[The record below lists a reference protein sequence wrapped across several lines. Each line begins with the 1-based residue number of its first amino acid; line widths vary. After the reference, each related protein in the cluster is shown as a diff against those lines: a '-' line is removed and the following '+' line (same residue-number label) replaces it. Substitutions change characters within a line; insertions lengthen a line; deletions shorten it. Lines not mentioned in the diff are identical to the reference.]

1 MATLAELLEI
11 IKKWKLDIDTDGK
24 KGPQLRKEIVAS
36 GYTIT
41 GKTASKTKPKKPITK
56 VEAKKVK
63 VVLKKAKGRG
73 SKVIRG
79 KKVDT
84 VAPAPAPAP
93 PSIKLPPKIPVKP
106 PVIKLPP
113 KAPVKKP
120 PVIKLPPK
128 APVKKPPVI
137 KVPVKLPPVIKL
149 PTKKITLKK
158 K

>member
-106 PVIKLPP
+106 PVLPP
-113 KAPVKKP
+113 KIKLPVKKP
-120 PVIKLPPK
+120 VLPPK
-128 APVKKPPVI
+128 IKIPVKLPPVI
-137 KVPVKLPPVIKL
+137 KVPVKLPPTIKL

>member
-24 KGPQLRKEIVAS
+24 KGPQLRKEIISS

-41 GKTASKTKPKKPITK
+41 GKTATKTKKPITK
-56 VEAKKVK
+56 AEAKKVK

-73 SKVIRG
+73 SKVIKG
-79 KKVDT
+79 KVVDT
-84 VAPAPAPAP
+84 VAPAPAP

-120 PVIKLPPK
+120 VIKLPVIK
-128 APVKKPPVI
+128 APVKKPVI
-137 KVPVKLPPVIKL
+137 VI
-149 PTKKITLKK
+149 PKK

>member
-41 GKTASKTKPKKPITK
+41 GKTATKTKKPITK
-56 VEAKKVK
+56 AEAKK

-73 SKVIRG
+73 SKVIKG
-79 KKVDT
+79 KVVVT
-84 VAPAPAPAP
+84 PAPAPAPAP
-93 PSIKLPPKIPVKP
+93 APPKIPVKP

-120 PVIKLPPK
+120 VIKLPVIK
-128 APVKKPPVI
+128 APVKKPVI
-137 KVPVKLPPVIKL
+137 VI
-149 PTKKITLKK
+149 PKK

>member
-41 GKTASKTKPKKPITK
+41 GKTATKTKKPITK
-56 VEAKKVK
+56 AEAKKVK

-73 SKVIRG
+73 SKVIKG
-79 KKVDT
+79 KVVDT

-120 PVIKLPPK
+120 
-128 APVKKPPVI
+128 VI

>member
-93 PSIKLPPKIPVKP
+93 APPSIKLPPKIPV
-106 PVIKLPP
+106 
-113 KAPVKKP
+113 KP